1 MIDIL
6 KERLA
11 SPQKLGRATC
21 KLLGKGKPHNFGQC
35 QKQVTIQ
42 M

>member
-6 KERLA
+6 KERLV

-21 KLLGKGKPHNFGQC
+21 KLLGKGKPHNLAYF
-35 QKQVTIQ
+35 KRK
-42 M
+42 